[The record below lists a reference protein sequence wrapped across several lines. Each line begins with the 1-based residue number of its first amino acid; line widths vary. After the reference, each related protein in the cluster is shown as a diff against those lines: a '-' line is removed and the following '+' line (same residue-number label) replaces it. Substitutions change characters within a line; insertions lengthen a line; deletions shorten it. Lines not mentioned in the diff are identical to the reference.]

1 MLNMKKNLAKL
12 VITCMAVGM
21 PITTALPSQ
30 ADASVLSSVIIA
42 GIHMTAQNEQL
53 RAARC

>member
-30 ADASVLSSVIIA
+30 ADASVLSSVIICLLY
-42 GIHMTAQNEQL
+42 TSD
-53 RAARC
+53 AADE